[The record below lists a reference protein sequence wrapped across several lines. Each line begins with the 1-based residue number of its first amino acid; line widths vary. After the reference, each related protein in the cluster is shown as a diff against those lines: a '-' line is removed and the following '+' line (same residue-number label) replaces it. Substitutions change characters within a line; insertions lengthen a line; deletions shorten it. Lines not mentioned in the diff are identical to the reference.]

1 MATAAAWGASPTF
14 PALRSVSGSTRAQKQ
29 VLARP
34 VVPLRIQRLLKRG
47 APRAAY
53 VPTRVPTG
61 YTYFNHENHF
71 PRGFNLG
78 FTCCDDNLS
87 LIVFDAVLVKSS
99 EPCNQGPADKR
110 FRIDGVVVGW
120 NASHNEQFAWRCIGR
135 GGTRLLLTV
144 AGEAPH
150 SEGTSW
156 RTPRQLAR
164 MVASA
169 RPIR

>member
-1 MATAAAWGASPTF
+1 MLAT
-14 PALRSVSGSTRAQKQ
+14 
-29 VLARP
+29 P

-53 VPTRVPTG
+53 VPTRVPAG
-61 YTYFNHENHF
+61 YTYLEHENHF
-71 PRGFNLG
+71 PGGFNLG
-78 FTCCDDNLS
+78 FTCCDDNLP
-87 LIVFDAVLVKSS
+87 LIGFDAVLVKRS

-120 NASHNEQFAWRCIGR
+120 NAGHNEQFAWRCIAR

-144 AGEAPH
+144 SGEAPH

-164 MVASA
+164 MIASA